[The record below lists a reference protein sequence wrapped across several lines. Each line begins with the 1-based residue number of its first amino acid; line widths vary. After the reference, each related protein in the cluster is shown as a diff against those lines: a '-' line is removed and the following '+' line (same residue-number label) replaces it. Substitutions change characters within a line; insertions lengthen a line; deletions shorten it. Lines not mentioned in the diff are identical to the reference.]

1 MNKKC
6 KHYYLNI
13 SRKLNVT
20 HVTEVSVRYDED
32 EQYHESTIR
41 TEETSEWNITDYS
54 TIKVTC
60 YDCEKF
66 WTGNKHEDFP
76 KWLQE
81 VLKQEEFHF
90 KDL

>member
-32 EQYHESTIR
+32 EQYHEST
-41 TEETSEWNITDYS
+41 T
-54 TIKVTC
+54 KVTVPLSIQFGL
-60 YDCEKF
+60 KVP
-66 WTGNKHEDFP
+66 HEIST
-76 KWLQE
+76 
-81 VLKQEEFHF
+81 
-90 KDL
+90 